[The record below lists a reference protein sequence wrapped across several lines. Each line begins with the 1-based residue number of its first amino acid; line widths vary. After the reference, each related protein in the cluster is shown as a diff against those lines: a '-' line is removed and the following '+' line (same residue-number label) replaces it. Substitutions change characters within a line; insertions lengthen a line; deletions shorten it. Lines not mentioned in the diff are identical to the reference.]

1 MPVEAAVYGKT
12 SYYIFEIVGKE
23 TNKENEKQ
31 MLTPEKIDAY
41 CAILERE
48 LIPATGCTE
57 PIAIAYAA
65 AAMRDTLGGLPE
77 RMRVLVSG
85 NILKNAKSVVVPGTG
100 GKKGIAA
107 SAAAGAVAGDAS
119 RLLEVIDSITPDQR
133 EAIWAYLS
141 STPITVEC
149 VEDGLTLDIRITGWR
164 GEDSAYVRIAVAHTN
179 IVRVERNGEVLLD
192 RPVVDAGHES
202 DAPSILN
209 TADIVEFAD
218 TVDLSRVEGVLRRQL
233 NHNLAISAHGFTKSC
248 GANVGRVL
256 LANGSEDLATRARAW
271 AAAGSDARMS
281 GEELPV
287 VIVSGSGNQGITAS
301 VPVAVWAKE
310 RGFEEEKLLRAL
322 IVSDLV
328 TIHQKTGIGRLS
340 AFCGAVCAGCGAGA
354 GIAYLEGGGY
364 EGVAHTVVN
373 ALAIIS
379 GMVCDGA
386 KASCAG
392 KIAAAVDAGILG
404 YRMYTQNQE
413 FVSGDGIVVKGVDNT
428 IRNIGRLASDGMRE
442 TETEILSIM
451 LETETK

>member
-1 MPVEAAVYGKT
+1 
-12 SYYIFEIVGKE
+12 
-23 TNKENEKQ
+23 
-31 MLTPEKIDAY
+31 MLTAETIDAY
-41 CAILERE
+41 CAILTRE

-57 PIAIAYAA
+57 PIAIAYASA
-65 AAMRDTLGGLPE
+65 VMRDALGGLPE
-77 RMRVLVSG
+77 RMRVCVSG

-100 GKKGIAA
+100 GRKGIAA
-107 SAAAGAVAGDAS
+107 AAAAGVIAGDAA
-119 RLLEVIDSITPDQR
+119 LFLEVIESISELQR
-133 EAIWAYLS
+133 EEIGAYLAN
-141 STPITVEC
+141 TQIAVEC
-149 VEDGLTLDIRITGWR
+149 VEDGATLDIRMTGWR
-164 GEDSAYVRIAVAHTN
+164 GKDSALIRIAGAHTN
-179 IVRVERNGEVLLD
+179 IVRLEKNGSVL
-192 RPVVDAGHES
+192 R
-202 DAPSILN
+202 DAPLDEAQQAGEAPSLLN
-209 TADIVEFAD
+209 TADIVDFAD
-218 TVDLSRVEGVLRRQL
+218 TVELDRVSAPLKRQL
-233 NHNLAISAHGFTKSC
+233 KLNLSISEYGLSHSC

-256 LANGSEDLATRARAW
+256 LSCGEGDPATRARAW
-271 AAAGSDARMS
+271 AAAGSDARMC
-281 GEELPV
+281 GEEKPV

-301 VPVAVWAKE
+301 VPVAVWAREKGYGEE
-310 RGFEEEKLLRAL
+310 RLLRAL
-322 IVSDLV
+322 IVSNLV
-328 TIHQKTGIGRLS
+328 TIHQKRGVGRLS

-354 GIAYLEGGGY
+354 GIAYLEGLGY

-428 IRNIGRLASDGMRE
+428 IRNIGRLAKDGMRE

>member
-1 MPVEAAVYGKT
+1 
-12 SYYIFEIVGKE
+12 
-23 TNKENEKQ
+23 
-31 MLTPEKIDAY
+31 MLTQEIIDAY
-41 CAILERE
+41 CNILERE

-65 AAMRDTLGGLPE
+65 AVMRDALGGLPE
-77 RMRVLVSG
+77 RMRVAVSG
-85 NILKNAKSVVVPGTG
+85 NILKNAKSVVVPGTD

-107 SAAAGAVAGDAS
+107 AAAAGVVAGNAT
-119 RLLEVIDSITPDQR
+119 RLLEVIDAVSAAQR
-133 EAIWAYLS
+133 DALNEYLK
-141 STPITVEC
+141 STPIIIEC
-149 VEDGLTLDIRITGWR
+149 IEGGLTLEIRITGWR
-164 GEDSAYVRIAVAHTN
+164 GEDRAYIRIAGAHTN
-179 IVRVERNGEVLLD
+179 IVRLERNDEVLLD
-192 RPVVDAGHES
+192 EPMAEVIHAG

-209 TADIVEFAD
+209 TADIVAFAD
-218 TVDLSRVEGVLRRQL
+218 AVELDRVAAPLRRQL
-233 NHNLAISAHGFTKSC
+233 ALNLAIADYGLANGC
-248 GANVGRVL
+248 GASIGRVL
-256 LANGSEDLATRARAW
+256 LSGGDGDLANRARAW

-281 GEELPV
+281 GVEMPV

-301 VPVAVWAKE
+301 VPIAIWAAEK
-310 RGFEEEKLLRAL
+310 GYSEEKLLRAL

-328 TIHQKTGIGRLS
+328 TLHQKTGIGRLS

-364 EGVAHTVVN
+364 EAVAHAVVN

-404 YRMYTQNQE
+404 YRMYTQHQE

-428 IRNIGRLASDGMRE
+428 IRNVGRLAKDGMRE
-442 TETEILSIM
+442 TETEILSMM
-451 LETETK
+451 LETQTI